1 MQFGEYNMNDNS
13 FIAFS
18 ANDIERKIFI
28 PGVNDLPSPNT
39 IDFISDEDLLKEFE
53 GKIKRSSNDYNID
66 ILNSFIDFIQKNTT
80 GISAAAHSKRN
91 ERLLTLIDAGKS
103 EILSNI
109 DFIKHLPEMKSV
121 KDEINILSEKKMQLN
136 AEISKSRRRATT
148 KY

>member
-1 MQFGEYNMNDNS
+1 MGFNSCFFITENNKTMKGPFVVKKKDSEEQFVIRKSEYMQFGEYNMNDNS

-66 ILNSFIDFIQKNTT
+66 ILNSFIDFIQKT
-80 GISAAAHSKRN
+80 
-91 ERLLTLIDAGKS
+91 LL
-103 EILSNI
+103 E
-109 DFIKHLPEMKSV
+109 
-121 KDEINILSEKKMQLN
+121 
-136 AEISKSRRRATT
+136 
-148 KY
+148 